1 MFARGRKGGRSVI
14 SELNATVRERVQV
27 DLLIIAARTIH
38 PQSNNFAASIKIK
51 ARVDSIVYDNP

>member
-1 MFARGRKGGRSVI
+1 MVP
-14 SELNATVRERVQV
+14 VRERVQV

-38 PQSNNFAASIKIK
+38 PQSNNFAASIKFK